1 MENMEIQIIRLQ
13 KDLGSNYLKKKMR
26 IEIKSENALVIYAYC
41 IEQHGEWRSS
51 SSKSL
56 LWGFKICEKR

>member
-13 KDLGSNYLKKKMR
+13 KDLGSYCFVKKLR

-41 IEQHGEWRSS
+41 IEQHGEWRYL
-51 SSKSL
+51 KL
-56 LWGFKICEKR
+56 

>member
-13 KDLGSNYLKKKMR
+13 KDLGSLCFVKKMR

-41 IEQHGEWRSS
+41 IEQHGEWRYL
-51 SSKSL
+51 KL
-56 LWGFKICEKR
+56 